1 MKPITKRQKEILDY
15 ISDYIENKGY
25 APMYEE
31 IRGEFGLSAVSTVHE
46 HIETLV
52 KKGYLKRHRGRVR
65 NLTVPKKPKPWL
77 EIPLS
82 GVITAGK
89 PIEAVE
95 ETTETIKVAKDP
107 SLKGELYALKVR
119 GDSMAG
125 DGIFDGD
132 IVIFRKK
139 AVPENG
145 DTVVAVIDDNE
156 ATLKKIYKENN
167 RIRLEPAN
175 PDYKPV
181 YRKNAEV
188 RGVVIKIIRNFK

>member
-31 IRGEFGLSAVSTVHE
+31 IRGKFGLSAVSTVHE
-46 HIETLV
+46 HIEALI
-52 KKGYLKRHRGRVR
+52 KKGYLKRHQGRVR

-77 EIPLS
+77 EVPLS

-89 PIEAVE
+89 PIEAIE
-95 ETTETIKVAKDP
+95 KTTETIKVAKEP
-107 SLKGELYALKVR
+107 SLKGELYALKVE

-125 DGIFDGD
+125 DGIFDND
-132 IVIFRKK
+132 TIIARKNTI
-139 AVPENG
+139 PENG

-156 ATLKKIYKENN
+156 ATLKKFYRKKDCIKLN
-167 RIRLEPAN
+167 PAN
-175 PDYKPV
+175 PDYKSI
-181 YRKNAEV
+181 YRKNIDI
-188 RGVVIKIIRNFK
+188 RGVVIKIIRNLR

>member
-1 MKPITKRQKEILDY
+1 MQPITKRQKEILDY

-31 IRGEFGLSAVSTVHE
+31 IRGKFGLSAVSTVHE

-65 NLTVPKKPKPWL
+65 NLTVPKKLKPWL

-107 SLKGELYALKVR
+107 SLKGELYALKVK

-156 ATLKKIYKENN
+156 ATLKKFYKESN

-175 PDYKPV
+175 PDYKPI
-181 YRKNAEV
+181 YRKNV
-188 RGVVIKIIRNFK
+188 NIRGVVVKIIRNLK

>member
-1 MKPITKRQKEILDY
+1 MQPITKRQKEILDY

-31 IRGEFGLSAVSTVHE
+31 IRGKFGLSAVSTVHE

-52 KKGYLKRHRGRVR
+52 KKGYLKRSKGRVR
-65 NLTVPKKPKPWL
+65 NLTVPRQSKPWL

-107 SLKGELYALKVR
+107 SLKGELYALKVK

-125 DGIFDGD
+125 GGIFDGD

-156 ATLKKIYKENN
+156 ATLKKFYKENN

-175 PDYKPV
+175 PDYKPI

-188 RGVVIKIIRNFK
+188 RGVVIKVIRNLK